1 MDTGF
6 LLAAVSSLL
15 GAGGMYVILEYKNHD
30 DRQVTHTKLSKMQAE
45 GSNAKRE
52 LQTYVKYVDY
62 VPSAKQVVVDQ
73 AKMLT
78 AKVTREYT
86 HVEHIPKDPIK
97 LKPAGLVIVK
107 YAVEY
112 VFGVDLKPE
121 SFDISARPSG
131 LDVKIGRP
139 TMIGT
144 PTVKELSHEFP
155 IEGVVTEEKHTLDE
169 IKKAMPAGL
178 ALKYAGSLASDPSVQ
193 ALIERNIIQCVQDH
207 LAKQPGVVH
216 LPSITIS
223 AK

>member
-30 DRQVTHTKLSKMQAE
+30 DRQVAHTKLSKLQAE

-52 LQTYVKYVDY
+52 LQAYVKYVDY
-62 VPSAKQVVVDQ
+62 VAGAKQVVVDQ
-73 AKMLT
+73 AKTLT
-78 AKVTREYT
+78 AKVTREYV

-97 LKPAGLVIVK
+97 LKPPGLVIVK
-107 YAVEY
+107 YAVE
-112 VFGVDLKPE
+112 FTLGVDLKADG
-121 SFDISARPSG
+121 FDISARPSG
-131 LDVKIGRP
+131 LDIKIGRP
-139 TMIGT
+139 SLIGT
-144 PTVKELSHEFP
+144 PSVKEISHEFP
-155 IEGVVTEEKHTLDE
+155 IEGVVADEKHTLDE

-178 ALKYAGSLASDPSVQ
+178 ALKFAGALASDASAQ
-193 ALIERNIIQCVQDH
+193 ALIERNIIECVLSH